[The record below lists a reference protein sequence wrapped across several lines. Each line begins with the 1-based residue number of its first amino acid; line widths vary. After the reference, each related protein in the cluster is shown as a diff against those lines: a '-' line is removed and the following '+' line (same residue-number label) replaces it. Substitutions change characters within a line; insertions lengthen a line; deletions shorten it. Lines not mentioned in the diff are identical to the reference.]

1 MNHAFRLL
9 FDQLRSGVA
18 WVQRNGDVRY
28 ANKAAVQLTPCM
40 IGRPFP
46 DPVID
51 RHIRAAGEQ
60 RLQLPFQFEIS
71 TQEIH
76 PDRVR
81 AVIVPAPVGQDLM
94 LVLNNVSE
102 EHWYSHAHQNL
113 IKFMQIEM
121 GDPAE
126 QLSVNL
132 QALGTPG
139 VPRRDDLIREV
150 LEQTRRLQAGLGRLH
165 ELASVFGCAALHCDD
180 RIVLTELVP
189 QALKALA
196 HLMDQ
201 RNVSIRLE
209 GFEQEVAVYG
219 SAEWLA
225 RALREYLDCAVR
237 SAQRGAAIDLVL
249 QGSGQR
255 VMLRSRNR
263 GLFMSSRARRAA
275 MVPFGVGDDPSQPGP
290 SIGLALAQHIV
301 ELHGGSVRI
310 EDEAGSVDF
319 VLELPAGAPA
329 EQATQLSA
337 EQAQRYARDMAQL
350 MSRSM
355 ARRDAVPPGSKT

>member
-1 MNHAFRLL
+1 
-9 FDQLRSGVA
+9 
-18 WVQRNGDVRY
+18 
-28 ANKAAVQLTPCM
+28 
-40 IGRPFP
+40 
-46 DPVID
+46 
-51 RHIRAAGEQ
+51 
-60 RLQLPFQFEIS
+60 
-71 TQEIH
+71 
-76 PDRVR
+76 
-81 AVIVPAPVGQDLM
+81 
-94 LVLNNVSE
+94 
-102 EHWYSHAHQNL
+102 
-113 IKFMQIEM
+113 M

-126 QLSVNL
+126 RLSVNL

-150 LEQTRRLQAGLGRLH
+150 LEQTRQLQAGLGRLR
-165 ELASVFGCAALHCDD
+165 ELASVFGCAALHGDD

-189 QALKALA
+189 QVLKALA

-201 RNVSIRLE
+201 RNVSIRLQ

-219 SAEWLA
+219 SAEWLT

-263 GLFMSSRARRAA
+263 GLFMSGHARRAA
-275 MVPFGVGDDPSQPGP
+275 MVPFGIGDDPSQPGP

-310 EDEAGSVDF
+310 EDEAGVVDF

-355 ARRDAVPPGSKT
+355 ARRDAVLPGSKT